1 MEQSQKTFDNTL
13 ARYVSQSKTKEPSS
27 LREDAFQVHETR
39 KAYLKASL
47 DFCLLAPQLRY
58 TIDKLLIRVST
69 DQWRELRRTWDVCGA
84 SFAKWGGEMDRVR
97 GWCREMEAGESVF
110 RRELQSARRQ
120 IAETASQASEP
131 SRELEDYHLS
141 TVV

>member
-1 MEQSQKTFDNTL
+1 L

-58 TIDKLLIRVST
+58 TIDKLLVQVSS
-69 DQWRELRRTWDVCGA
+69 DQWREMRRSRENGGA
-84 SFAKWGGEMDRVR
+84 NFAKWGSEIDRVR
-97 GWCREMEAGESVF
+97 GWSKEMEAGMGRAKTKEFGHISK
-110 RRELQSARRQ
+110 RIS
-120 IAETASQASEP
+120 
-131 SRELEDYHLS
+131 
-141 TVV
+141 